1 MNEPNIIGLNP
12 RQYDLL
18 EIMWEFEELADM
30 EAWKHRLSPRDQR
43 TVDQLIRM
51 VLLET
56 FDAEF
61 AKETEHPEASAVIQR
76 IMKESRNAP

>member
-30 EAWKHRLSPRDQR
+30 EAWKHLLSPRDQR

-61 AKETEHPEASAVIQR
+61 AKETEFPEAMEALQR
-76 IMKESRNAP
+76 IMKAK

>member
-1 MNEPNIIGLNP
+1 MNEPTITGLSP
-12 RQYDLL
+12 RQVDLL

-61 AKETEHPEASAVIQR
+61 AKETEFPEAMEALQR
-76 IMKESRNAP
+76 IMKAK

>member
-61 AKETEHPEASAVIQR
+61 AKETEFPEAMEALQR
-76 IMKESRNAP
+76 IMKAK